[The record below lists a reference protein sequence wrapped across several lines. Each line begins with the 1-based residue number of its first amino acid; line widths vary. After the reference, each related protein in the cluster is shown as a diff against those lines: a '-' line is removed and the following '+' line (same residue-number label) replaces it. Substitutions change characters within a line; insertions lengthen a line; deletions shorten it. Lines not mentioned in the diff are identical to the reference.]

1 MASITT
7 RNDRFCVIYPY
18 VDDKGNRRQKWET
31 FQTLQE
37 AKARKAEIE
46 YSQQLGTFTIP
57 NCTTVSELLSEYV
70 SLYGKTK
77 WSISAYTANTAL
89 IAHYI
94 EPHLGNM
101 KLREIT
107 ARSLEKYYQ
116 TLLKT
121 PAVHKMT
128 DRKSKKTNTTVTPST
143 VRRVHSL
150 LRSAFNQAEKWDLV
164 DKNPARYATV
174 PKAQPKEREIWDAST
189 LFQAIE
195 CCEDERLKLCLN
207 LAFAC
212 SLRIGELLGLTWDCV
227 DISEESMMKN
237 EASIYI
243 NKELQRVSKKAMK
256 TLESKDIIYAFP
268 EQGQGNKTQLVL
280 KKPKTLSSV
289 RKVFLPTSV
298 AKMLVAWK
306 MEQDAI
312 IEAIGSEYADYK
324 LVIATANGLPTE
336 ASRIRKAI
344 R

>member
-7 RNDRFCVIYPY
+7 RNVASACSTLMLMTRGTEAEM
-18 VDDKGNRRQKWET
+18 GNLSDTTGSRKQ
-31 FQTLQE
+31 
-37 AKARKAEIE
+37 RKAEIE

-101 KLREIT
+101 RLREIT

-243 NKELQRVSKKAMK
+243 NKELQQR
-256 TLESKDIIYAFP
+256 
-268 EQGQGNKTQLVL
+268 Q
-280 KKPKTLSSV
+280 
-289 RKVFLPTSV
+289 
-298 AKMLVAWK
+298 
-306 MEQDAI
+306 
-312 IEAIGSEYADYK
+312 
-324 LVIATANGLPTE
+324 
-336 ASRIRKAI
+336 
-344 R
+344 

>member
-1 MASITT
+1 
-7 RNDRFCVIYPY
+7 
-18 VDDKGNRRQKWET
+18 
-31 FQTLQE
+31 
-37 AKARKAEIE
+37 
-46 YSQQLGTFTIP
+46 
-57 NCTTVSELLSEYV
+57 
-70 SLYGKTK
+70 
-77 WSISAYTANTAL
+77 
-89 IAHYI
+89 
-94 EPHLGNM
+94 
-101 KLREIT
+101 
-107 ARSLEKYYQ
+107 
-116 TLLKT
+116 
-121 PAVHKMT
+121 MT
-128 DRKSKKTNTTVTPST
+128 DRKIKKTNATVTPST

-174 PKAQPKEREIWDAST
+174 PKAQPKEREIWDAPT

-207 LAFAC
+207 LAFSC

-227 DISEESMMKN
+227 DISEESIMKN

-243 NKELQRVSKKAMK
+243 NKELQRVSKTVMK

-336 ASRIRKAI
+336 ASRIRKAMKDLI
-344 R
+344 ADNDLPPVVFHSLRHSSITYKLKLNGGDIKAVQGDSGHSGTDGYRSVFAHSRRKPTAECAACRKGVLSGKGAEATKLTRRICLLQLSRQPRLESMQSC

>member
-89 IAHYI
+89 ISHYI
-94 EPHLGNM
+94 EPYLGNM
-101 KLREIT
+101 KIREIT

-116 TLLKT
+116 TLRKT

-174 PKAQPKEREIWDAST
+174 PKAQPKEREIWDAPHS
-189 LFQAIE
+189 FRPSNA
-195 CCEDERLKLCLN
+195 
-207 LAFAC
+207 
-212 SLRIGELLGLTWDCV
+212 
-227 DISEESMMKN
+227 
-237 EASIYI
+237 
-243 NKELQRVSKKAMK
+243 
-256 TLESKDIIYAFP
+256 
-268 EQGQGNKTQLVL
+268 
-280 KKPKTLSSV
+280 V
-289 RKVFLPTSV
+289 RTS
-298 AKMLVAWK
+298 
-306 MEQDAI
+306 
-312 IEAIGSEYADYK
+312 G
-324 LVIATANGLPTE
+324 
-336 ASRIRKAI
+336 
-344 R
+344 